1 MSSSK
6 PQVETMDSKDV
17 ISAHVQN
24 NHEPVVGR
32 QDPVDLL
39 AHDTNIYFTVEEE
52 KRVLRMIDKR
62 VLPLMLGAYFLQQLD
77 KSSLSYTSVFNIQK
91 DAGLHGRQYSWL
103 GSILYIAQ
111 LVMQP
116 LGALLLVKLPTG
128 KLISTAIFLW
138 GVTMCGMAACNSFK
152 TLFAARFLLGSFE
165 SLIGPSLVAVT
176 QMWWRRSEMTNRTS
190 AWNAMNGIT
199 SVFGSLSTYGLGHIK
214 SDKLHS
220 YQVIFLYCG
229 GLTLVFSA
237 IAFWL
242 FPDSPMEAK
251 FWKEGERDIAIERLR
266 ANQMGIISRK
276 WRWDHVVE
284 ALLDPKSWCW
294 FFLVMAISIP
304 SGGIGT
310 FGPLIVQSFGFDKFH
325 TILFN
330 IPFGVVNIIAILGG
344 GWLATRIKSKG
355 TVIAILALP
364 CITGASV
371 LLALP
376 RDNGSKGPLLV
387 AYYLTSFL
395 AGITPLIYSWHIQNT
410 AGDTKRKVTTALV
423 FIGMCA
429 GNIIGPLLYSAEDKP
444 YYRTG
449 LISNLAMFCFVE
461 FLVGFIM
468 LYLKFLNARHSRMRS
483 AIGKS
488 AHILDES
495 MMRKTDLQNLGKGD
509 VQQNTPRE
517 EDNAF
522 ADMTDLKNEDFI
534 YVY

>member
-1 MSSSK
+1 MAASK
-6 PQVETMDSKDV
+6 GHEDV
-17 ISAHVQN
+17 ISSHVESTPQEMTAREN
-24 NHEPVVGR
+24 PL
-32 QDPVDLL
+32 DIL
-39 AHDTNIYFTVEEE
+39 AHDSNVFFTVEEE
-52 KRVLRMIDKR
+52 RRVLRKIDMR

-103 GSILYIAQ
+103 GSVLYIAQ

-128 KLISTAIFLW
+128 KVISIAIFLW
-138 GVTMCGMAACNSFK
+138 GVTMCGMAGCRNFK
-152 TLFAARFLLGSFE
+152 ELMATRFLLGSFE

-176 QMWWRRSEMTNRTS
+176 QMWWRRSEQTNRTS

-199 SVFGSLSTYGLGHIK
+199 FIFGSLSTYGLGHIK
-214 SDKLHS
+214 TDKLHS
-220 YQVIFLYCG
+220 YQIIFLYCG
-229 GLTLVFSA
+229 GITLVFSVFS
-237 IAFWL
+237 IIF

-251 FWKEGERDIAIERLR
+251 FWKERERDIAIERLR
-266 ANQMGIISRK
+266 ANQMGIVSRK
-276 WRWDHVVE
+276 WRWDHVTE
-284 ALLDPKSWCW
+284 AVLDPKTWCW

-310 FGPLIVQSFGFDKFH
+310 FGPLIVQSFGFDQFR

-330 IPFGVVNIIAILGG
+330 IPFGLVNIIAILCG

-355 TVIAILALP
+355 IVIAILALP
-364 CITGASV
+364 CIVGATI

-376 RDNGSKGPLLV
+376 RGPGSKGPLLV

-395 AGITPLIYSWHIQNT
+395 AGITPLIFTWHVQNT
-410 AGDTKRKVTTALV
+410 AGDTKRKVTTGIT

-444 YYRTG
+444 YYRKG
-449 LISNLAMFCFVE
+449 LISNLAMFAFVE
-461 FLVGFIM
+461 VLVGLIM
-468 LYLKFLNARHSRMRS
+468 LYLKFLNSRHASMR
-483 AIGKS
+483 AAVGKS
-488 AHILDES
+488 AQVHDES
-495 MMRKTDLQNLGKGD
+495 MMRKVDLQNLGKG
-509 VQQNTPRE
+509 VGQQATPRD

>member
-1 MSSSK
+1 M
-6 PQVETMDSKDV
+6 TDV
-17 ISAHVQN
+17 ISAHVEN
-24 NHEPVVGR
+24 TSDVSKHA
-32 QDPVDLL
+32 PVDIL
-39 AHDTNIYFTVEEE
+39 AHDMNVYFTVEEE
-52 KRVLRMIDKR
+52 KRVLRRIDYR
-62 VLPLMLGAYFLQQLD
+62 VLPLMLGAYSLQQLD

-91 DAGLHGRQYSWL
+91 DAGLVGRQYSWL

-138 GVTMCGMAACNSFK
+138 GVTMCG
-152 TLFAARFLLGSFE
+152 
-165 SLIGPSLVAVT
+165 PSLVAVT
-176 QMWWRRSEMTNRTS
+176 QMWWRRSEQTNRTS

-199 SVFGSLSTYGLGHIK
+199 FVFGSLSTYGLGHIK
-214 SDKLHS
+214 SDALFS
-220 YQVIFLYCG
+220 YQIIFLYCG
-229 GLTLVFSA
+229 GLTLVFSVV
-237 IAFWL
+237 AFIF

-251 FWKEGERDIAIERLR
+251 FWREGERDIAIERLR
-266 ANQMGIISRK
+266 ANQMGIVSRK
-276 WRWDHVVE
+276 WR
-284 ALLDPKSWCW
+284 
-294 FFLVMAISIP
+294 IP

-310 FGPLIVQSFGFDKFH
+310 FGPLIVQSFGFNQFK

-330 IPFGVVNIIAILGG
+330 IPFGIVNIIAILCG

-355 TVIAILALP
+355 VVIAILALP
-364 CITGASV
+364 CIAGASI

-376 RDNGSKGPLLV
+376 RGPNSKGPLLL

-423 FIGMCA
+423 FVGMCA

-461 FLVGFIM
+461 VLVGIIL
-468 LYLKFLNARHSRMRS
+468 LYLKFLNVRHSRMRS
-483 AIGKS
+483 AIGKA

-495 MMRKTDLQNLGKGD
+495 MMRKADLQNLGKG
-509 VQQNTPRE
+509 VGQATPRE